1 MDGMLRML
9 EDIIG
14 LLEDPGADPIV
25 KIIVSIGGIVLA
37 IIVAVGLLL
46 RREDIKNLTNILKK
60 RPSKKEKNQNGD

>member
-14 LLEDPGADPIV
+14 LLEDPGTDPIV

-46 RREDIKNLTNILKK
+46 RREDIKGLTNILKK
-60 RPSKKEKNQNGD
+60 RPSKKE